1 MASVKY
7 RIKKERNN
15 ASIYLRLSVSRDE
28 VYEKKTGLSIE
39 FDQWSNSKGYP
50 KQNLANAKKT
60 HNRLKRLESYILSQ
74 VNETKAEGN
83 ELSSKWLQHQ
93 IDLFFDRI
101 TVSKQSDLL
110 TDAINHIIITA
121 GQRKSQ
127 TKGLGL
133 SKSRINDYKALA
145 RLIHEF
151 QGSEKLKVKH
161 INKAKGEQFL
171 NWLLN
176 EMHYSKGYALRHMDN
191 LKSVCRDAAT
201 HGIEISPQLKTITG
215 GKVKNEFIIYLTPDE
230 LEKISLAQM
239 PHDYQKNAKKWLLL
253 GCELGQRGGDL
264 LKLSSDNIKT
274 RSGLTLIEL
283 TQQKTK
289 REISIPLSPL
299 AESIIETGFPRSIS
313 TQKFNDYI
321 KQVCKIAGVDTPTK
335 GKKRNP
341 KTNRNETGKYPKYE
355 LVTSHICRR
364 SFATNNYGDMPTPLI
379 MQVTGHSSEKS
390 LLQYIGKSGLDYTQQ
405 IADYWAL
412 KEAKSKAKDSKSNL
426 KIAR

>member
-15 ASIYLRLSVSRDE
+15 ASIYLRLSISRDE

-39 FDQWSNSKGYP
+39 SDQWSTSKGYP
-50 KQNLANAKKT
+50 KQNLANEKKT
-60 HNRLKRLESYILSQ
+60 HNRLKRLESHILSE
-74 VNETKAEGN
+74 VNEMKAEGN
-83 ELSSKWLQHQ
+83 ELSSKWLQYE
-93 IDLFFDRI
+93 IDLFFERI
-101 TVSKQSDLL
+101 SVSNQSELL
-110 TDAINHIIITA
+110 IDAINHIITTA

-145 RLIHEF
+145 RLIDEF
-151 QGSEKLKVKH
+151 EGSEKLKVKH

-171 NWLLN
+171 NWLLD
-176 EMHYSKGYALRHMDN
+176 EKQYSKGYALRHMDN

-230 LEKISLAQM
+230 LEKISHAQM
-239 PHDYQKNAKKWLLL
+239 PHDYLKNAKKWLLL

-264 LKLSSDNIKT
+264 LKLSSDNIKM

-321 KQVCKIAGVDTPTK
+321 KQVCKIAGIDNPTK

-341 KTNRNETGKYPKYE
+341 KTNRNETGKYPKHE

-405 IADYWAL
+405 IAEYFAL
-412 KEAKSKAKDSKSNL
+412 KSQKKKKESVL
-426 KIAR
+426 KKVSTA